1 MSRSVDARNGVLL
14 PQIAGGAVSSCSGAA
29 GGAETVSDTV
39 APERRQE
46 TGKPHRHAQPQSRT
60 LPEKRPPALG
70 TAVDQAAEPK
80 HPTLTLAA
88 ALPDLRAQA
97 AARHGH
103 ITLLQAQ
110 VVLLF
115 SKPRRNT
122 GGKTSTLDRHLRR
135 KEVTLSGPDVRREA
149 RVLPARTTP
158 RETAPGVQERWHLK
172 ASATGEW
179 QGQPHHPR
187 EGRQAGARRLQRPR
201 VQGPCLTAV
210 PIQGPRPSRRPG

>member
-1 MSRSVDARNGVLL
+1 MVRSCPKSQAGEFPAVQGL
-14 PQIAGGAVSSCSGAA
+14 PVVPRRDLTPWLRRGG
-29 GGAETVSDTV
+29 
-39 APERRQE
+39 RRQAN
-46 TGKPHRHAQPQSRT
+46 KPHRHAQPQNGT

-97 AARHGH
+97 AARNGH
-103 ITLLQAQ
+103 VTLLQAQ

-158 RETAPGVQERWHLK
+158 RETAPAVQGHLK
-172 ASATGEW
+172 APATGEW

-201 VQGPCLTAV
+201 VQGPGLTAV
-210 PIQGPRPSRRPG
+210 